1 MFGYLTAYRD
11 QLSEEDRDTYQSF
24 YCGLCRELSR
34 HFGVKS
40 QLILAYDL
48 VFLAVLYAGLC
59 EEDTERTEDLCLL
72 KMKKVKR
79 VRTESLSYAA
89 DMNLLLSYHNY
100 RDQAHDSFS
109 KKALRA
115 VRLLKKDYLRTA
127 EKYPR
132 QRTAVEQYMREL
144 SAWEKE
150 PGDNPDEAANL
161 TGKMLSEVFLRDED
175 EYAVYLRPMFF
186 YLGKY
191 IYLCD
196 AYTDVFDDLKTGSYN
211 PYRRYAERADFDR
224 IAEEH
229 LLSVM
234 HECTRAFEMLP
245 ILRYADIIRNILY
258 SGVWLYFAKTKKER
272 AEKASERKQD

>member
-1 MFGYLTAYRD
+1 MFGYLTAYKE
-11 QLSEEDRDTYQSF
+11 QLSEEDRETYQSF
-24 YCGLCRELSR
+24 YCGLCRELSK
-34 HFGVKS
+34 HFGAKS

-48 VFLAVLYAGLC
+48 VFLAVLYAGLY
-59 EEDTERTEDLCLL
+59 EEEAERKKELCIL
-72 KMKKVKR
+72 KMKR
-79 VRTESLSYAA
+79 VEKERAEALSYAA
-89 DMNLLLSYHNY
+89 DMNLLLSYNNY

-115 VRLLKKDYLRTA
+115 VRLLKKDYKRTC

-132 QRTAVEQYMREL
+132 QRDAVEKYMRDL
-144 SAWEKE
+144 QAWEKE

-161 TGKMLSEVFLRDED
+161 TGKMLSEVFLWKED

-196 AYTDVFDDLKTGSYN
+196 AFTDVFDDLKSGSYN
-211 PYRRYAERADFDR
+211 PYKSAALRPDFSER
-224 IAEEH
+224 AEEH

-234 HECTRAFEMLP
+234 AGCTGAFEMLP
-245 ILRYADIIRNILY
+245 ILQYSEILRNILY
-258 SGVWLYFAKTKKER
+258 AGVWMYFAKAKHER
-272 AEKASERKQD
+272 EAGASERK